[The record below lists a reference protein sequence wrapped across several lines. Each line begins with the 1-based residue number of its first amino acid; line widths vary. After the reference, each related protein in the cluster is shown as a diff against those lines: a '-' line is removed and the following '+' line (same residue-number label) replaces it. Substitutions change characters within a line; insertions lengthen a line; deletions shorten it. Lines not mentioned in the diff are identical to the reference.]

1 MLPGRYRDLYLTSSA
16 YNVWLFAKQPLDW
29 RSELRLPLIQLAYSK
44 KLSVGVD
51 EIRVGIYD
59 FSAASYTDYCFN
71 EHEIADARLEF
82 TELIQEIFSYN

>member
-1 MLPGRYRDLYLTSSA
+1 M
-16 YNVWLFAKQPLDW
+16 WLFAKQPLDW